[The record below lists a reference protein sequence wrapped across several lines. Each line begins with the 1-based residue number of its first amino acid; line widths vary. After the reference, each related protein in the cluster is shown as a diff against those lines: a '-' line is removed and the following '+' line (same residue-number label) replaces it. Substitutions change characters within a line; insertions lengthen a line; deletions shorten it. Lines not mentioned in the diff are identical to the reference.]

1 MQKYSLNRKKI
12 EKKIGGGAKPLRQF
26 EISDCRGLICV
37 TEKTLKLTEVL
48 ST

>member
-12 EKKIGGGAKPLRQF
+12 EKKIGGAKPLRQF